1 MSIEPEP
8 KNIVSP
14 TSVNGITTQRSID
27 PLSLIHKTGLKPAL
41 LKPGMIL
48 PLQRVVVFQGNPTD
62 IIVTTQGII
71 GKDAPSQTIEP
82 DPDNLLDAEDPTRAL
97 YWNDIRAL
105 EQKRGAALLTPDQE
119 HALAVRKDEQAIQE
133 MIEANLRLVVSKAVK
148 IYGIIPNKSTTTLND
163 LIQAGN
169 IGLIRAVDGFNPDK
183 GFRFSTYATWWIF
196 REMLAEMADNERTIR
211 IPREKLQAI
220 AKAQRITNGQQ
231 PSDGETE
238 KLLIEAGYSP
248 AQATNIIGTLNFPTF
263 QRTESL
269 NQPIRYGEED
279 ACVGDFVVDDTVDVE
294 KSAANKVDCGLL
306 LDELKRKLSPREFE
320 VIVRRFGLGEGDPF
334 VQDFWESGIYE
345 PLSVQPQAYTTRNLG
360 ELTRE
365 DIGQAMGISRERVRQ
380 IEAEALEK
388 ITKDPKL
395 MALLSSGI
403 PIRTPL
409 PQAEAALGA
418 FENSHHFAEVDKFG
432 VSLSLAKK
440 LISLGAKTP
449 AIWESLAFET
459 RIVLETLFDESLNFQ
474 EAEDVLKTLSD
485 DFFTTE
491 KDIIQ
496 QIASGLTYLWNL
508 LRGKETYFGTERS
521 KATLRRLE
529 IIRSTLQA
537 NPKVRNKE
545 ISEELKA
552 NGLPTDGI
560 TISSFTEDLKKFSLV
575 TNPEALPCKG
585 QIVFNPA

>member
-8 KNIVSP
+8 QNIVFP
-14 TSVNGITTQRSID
+14 TSVNGVAKQRGID
-27 PLSLIHKTGLKPAL
+27 PLSLIHKTGLAKPAL
-41 LKPGMIL
+41 LKPDIIFSS
-48 PLQRVVVFQGNPTD
+48 QNAVSQGNPTD
-62 IIVTTQGII
+62 IFETTFM
-71 GKDAPSQTIEP
+71 PNP
-82 DPDNLLDAEDPTRAL
+82 DSLLDAADPTRAL
-97 YWNDIRAL
+97 YWRDINTL
-105 EQKRGAALLTPDQE
+105 EQKRGAVLLTPDQE
-119 HALAVRKDEQAIQE
+119 HTLAVRKDEKATQE
-133 MIEANLRLVVSKAVK
+133 MVEANLRLVVSKAIK
-148 IYGIIPNKSTTTLND
+148 IYDIIPNKSTTTLND

-169 IGLIRAVDGFNPDK
+169 IGLIRAVNGFNPDK

-211 IPREKLQAI
+211 IPRERLQAI

-231 PSDGETE
+231 SSDDETE

-248 AQATNIIGTLNFPTF
+248 AQATSIIGTLNSPTF
-263 QRTESL
+263 SGVKSL
-269 NQPIRYGEED
+269 NNPIKDGEED
-279 ACVGDFVVDDTVDVE
+279 AYVGDFVADNTIDVE
-294 KSAANKVDCGLL
+294 ESAANKVDCGLL

-334 VQDFWESGIYE
+334 AQDFWKSGIYE
-345 PLSVQPQAYTTRNLG
+345 PLSVQPQAYTIRNLG

-380 IEAEALEK
+380 LEAEALKK
-388 ITKDPKL
+388 ITEDPNL

-403 PIRTPL
+403 PIRTPI

-418 FENSHHFAEVDKFG
+418 FENSPHFAEVDKFG
-432 VSLSLAKK
+432 VSLSLARR
-440 LISLGAKTP
+440 LISLGTKTP

-474 EAEDVLKTLSD
+474 ETEDVLKTLSD

-496 QIASGLTYLWNL
+496 QIASGLTNLWNL

-529 IIRSTLQA
+529 IIRSTLQT
-537 NPKVRNKE
+537 NPGVTNKE
-545 ISEELKA
+545 ISGKLIR
-552 NGLPTDGI
+552 NGLQTDNI
-560 TISSFTEDLKKFSLV
+560 TLSTFVGDLKKFGLE
-575 TNPEALPCKG
+575 TNPEALPFEG